1 MANTETPS
9 SSFDFDLEAFR
20 HQLHGVPPHKRP
32 GFLDSLYA
40 RYAQASKVDGVAEGV
55 RAKLLELLLEFD
67 PLDKQRPEC
76 HPRFESHV
84 SKLCNGVPRVLFE
97 WQRAAASVLL
107 TGRNPRVAFDVLK
120 RTLETATTDM
130 TLHSLEESPLHKD
143 TLEADSFA
151 QAFGSAS
158 DTSKKEEE
166 PPATPSP
173 EMRKLEQVQTQ
184 LRTLLDELE
193 TMALQDEAA
202 LDQMIPII
210 TQITVILATISPTP
224 VVSPSE
230 EEPQQMDLAA
240 LSALLQNR
248 RPARDMKKE
257 PRIEGFGDNFRVVIP
272 EAGLTCDSVKGT
284 AHTLDTQ
291 FLVQKLE
298 PFMYP
303 EYIAVEGVGESAS
316 ALGQIL
322 YRHFGLGMI
331 DLSFALMVYGWI
343 HDEGRPAEIR
353 EVFREIDFSGM
364 STSDKRNFLERI
376 IQTDTLSEDA
386 PHSLLRWA
394 LGIPFYEKLVQI
406 GEGASLPPTGE
417 VMDKVRELMAT
428 KEGLRSEMLEAL
440 HRLTRAPDQLLASA
454 FVRQGWRTLMTV
466 GEVTDWEWLHHLKR
480 IADEEFTDDD
490 LAQWGATDG
499 DLEEKRGRA
508 LKRQQDLR
516 GKLDGMLA
524 TLGDAP
530 PEIRRLSSLID
541 CERYHKELDALRQ
554 SQNPVGVAAKQLEIV
569 DRVFGHVTRFVSQSV
584 AQRPSYE
591 VGLPAFVAREKK
603 ATCFSG
609 PWLIAMMLFLC
620 GLEYE
625 ELAYCHVNQTHDG
638 VSGSHGSIIVK
649 TEMGELT
656 LIDHGYHIPARDILA
671 PLRLLLAFCPKEK
684 LDPQHREEEKA
695 AGDEGDE
702 KEENLLAAVAE
713 SAPRTLDALETF
725 FARPKKTEGGKKK
738 KSLTRFPVVIKLPR
752 AFGFLTKVHP
762 FMTVM
767 GLKEGFESGHLLHVG
782 ITFFNERRW
791 EESKYAFELA
801 LKANPQDT
809 DILYYLGMLAFEKN
823 NLKEARAY
831 FDQAVISFP
840 EHARSLFGLGELA
853 IAEKDAT
860 RARAHFRTVAEIK
873 SCLYGGNEIIERAKE
888 LVEMPDEALLRVERF
903 PY

>member
-20 HQLHGVPPHKRP
+20 HQLQGVPPHRRP

-40 RYAQASKVDGVAEGV
+40 RYAQASKVDHVAAGA
-55 RAKLLELLLEFD
+55 RGKLLELFLEFD
-67 PLDKQRPEC
+67 PSDKQRSER
-76 HPRFESHV
+76 HTRFEHHIP
-84 SKLCNGVPRVLFE
+84 KLCGVPRVLFE

-130 TLHSLEESPLHKD
+130 TLHSLEESQPDEDILV
-143 TLEADSFA
+143 ADSFA

-173 EMRKLEQVQTQ
+173 EMGKLGQVQMQ
-184 LRTLLDELE
+184 LRTLIDELE
-193 TMALQDEAA
+193 TRAYQDERT

-210 TQITVILATISPTP
+210 AQVTAVLATISPAP

-240 LSALLQNR
+240 LLALLQGR
-248 RPARDMKKE
+248 RPVRDMKNE
-257 PRIEGFGDNFRVVIP
+257 PRIEAFGGNFKVVIP

-284 AHTLDTQ
+284 AHALDTQ
-291 FLVQKLE
+291 FLVERLE
-298 PFMYP
+298 DFMLP
-303 EYIAVEGVGESAS
+303 EYIAVENVGEKAT

-322 YRHFGLGMI
+322 YQHFGLGML
-331 DLSFALMVYGWI
+331 DLSLALVIYGWI
-343 HDEGRPAEIR
+343 NDEERRPEDR
-353 EVFREIDFSGM
+353 EMLKKIDLNRVPV
-364 STSDKRNFLERI
+364 DLKRKFLEDMIKSAGR
-376 IQTDTLSEDA
+376 LSEDA
-386 PHSLLRWA
+386 VPIVLRWA
-394 LGIPFYEKLVQI
+394 LGPSFYEKITQ
-406 GEGASLPPTGE
+406 GEDAVPCSTGE
-417 VMDKVRELMAT
+417 VMNKTRTLLST
-428 KEGLRSEMLEAL
+428 KEKLRGEMLEAL
-440 HRLTRAPDQLLASA
+440 SRLTRAPDQLLASA
-454 FVRQGWRTLMTV
+454 FVRQGWRTLMEV

-490 LAQWGATDG
+490 LAQWGSTDG
-499 DLEEKRGRA
+499 DLEKKRARA

-541 CERYHKELDALRQ
+541 CERYRRELTALRQ

-591 VGLPAFVAREKK
+591 VGLPAFVSREKK

-625 ELAYCHVNQTHDG
+625 ELAYCHVKQTHDG
-638 VSGSHGSIIVK
+638 VNGSHGSIIVK

-671 PLRLLLAFCPKEK
+671 PLRLLLAFCPKKTKGHPVPE
-684 LDPQHREEEKA
+684 HREEED
-695 AGDEGDE
+695 GVGNEVD
-702 KEENLLAAVAE
+702 LLAAVAE
-713 SAPRTLDALETF
+713 AAPRTLDALQTF
-725 FARPKKTEGGKKK
+725 FMSSRKDDEGKKGNTIQR
-738 KSLTRFPVVIKLPR
+738 SPVVIRLPR

-791 EESKYAFELA
+791 EEAKYAFELA

-823 NLKEARAY
+823 NLKEARTY
-831 FDQAVISFP
+831 FDQAVTSFP

-853 IAEKDAT
+853 IAENDAT
-860 RARAHFRTVAEIK
+860 RARAHFRAVAEIK
-873 SCLYGGNEIIERAKE
+873 SRLYGGNEIIERAKE
-888 LVEMPDEALLRVERF
+888 LVEMPDEALLKAGRF